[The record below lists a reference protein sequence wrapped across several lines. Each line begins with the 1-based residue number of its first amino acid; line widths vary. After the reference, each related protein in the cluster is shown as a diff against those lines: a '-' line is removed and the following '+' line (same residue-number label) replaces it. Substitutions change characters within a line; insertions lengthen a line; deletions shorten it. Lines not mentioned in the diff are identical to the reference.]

1 MEPAPAPAA
10 PSTLSAKPGAWV
22 DLALTLPIF
31 VVYHLGVIFLNVHNA
46 ADIVTFE
53 LLHFAENSK
62 SLYILFTLAI
72 GVVFTGV
79 FAWLGRG
86 EAFRTSKFV
95 QIALEGILYAFAM
108 RVAGAYV
115 VANLFA
121 GSSAIASQGKFT
133 GIIMS
138 MGAGFYE
145 ELAFRVILFGGGSA
159 ILSWLFTDTAMAPSA
174 GRSTKLFL
182 YKCIWAL
189 VVAAIFSGV
198 HYTGSLGD
206 SFALKS
212 FVFRAVLGLALTAIY
227 AARGFAASVW
237 AHTVYDVWVLVL

>member
-1 MEPAPAPAA
+1 METTAPATPAK
-10 PSTLSAKPGAWV
+10 LSSKPGAWV

-31 VVYHLGVIFLNVHNA
+31 VVYHVGVIFLNVHNA
-46 ADIVTFE
+46 ADYLTFE
-53 LLHFAENSK
+53 LFHFAENSK

-86 EAFRTSKFV
+86 EAFRPYKFV
-95 QIALEGILYAFAM
+95 QIALEGVIYAFVM
-108 RVAGAYV
+108 RLVGAYV
-115 VANLFA
+115 VGHLFA
-121 GSSAIASQGKFT
+121 GSSAIAQQGTFT

-145 ELAFRVILFGGGSA
+145 ELAFRVILFGGGAA
-159 ILSWLFTDTAMAPSA
+159 ILSWLLTDTAAPPSA
-174 GRSTKLFL
+174 GRTTKMFL
-182 YKCIWAL
+182 YKLGWAL
-189 VVAAIFSGV
+189 VVACIFSFV

-206 SFALKS
+206 KFDLRS

-227 AARGFAASVW
+227 ASRGFAAAVW
-237 AHTVYDVWVLVL
+237 AHTAYDVWVLVL